1 VKITKS
7 QLKQII
13 KEELGEAR
21 YDDSDAQDWADQ
33 SGQKLYA
40 DLTDDQKAA
49 LAALE
54 VAVNNA
60 YNAGLTDADIRDT
73 IESIT
78 MS

>member
-33 SGQKLYA
+33 SGQKLYV
-40 DLTDDQKAA
+40 DLAEKQKEA
-49 LAALE
+49 LVELE
-54 VAVNNA
+54 RAVNNA
-60 YNAGLTDADIRDT
+60 YKAKLTDADIRDT